1 MAKRNRST
9 FERLQRGERLSRR
22 ERKQIERQFQ
32 AEEPGWEIVHR
43 NVAGIDVG
51 NESHF
56 VAVDPRQADQPV
68 REFGSWTAGLRQMVD
83 WLKTC
88 QVRRVVMQTTGVYW
102 IPVQDV
108 LEKAGF
114 EVAVVDARGTKN
126 LPGRKSDVQECQWI
140 RKLDIYGLLRSCF
153 QVPDSIRSIR
163 TIWRL
168 RQRWVEETG
177 RSIQQMQKALTLMN
191 VQLANAI
198 TDLSGQTGMAILRAI
213 VGGERN
219 PWNLAKLRDPR
230 IQASEEEIAHSL
242 QGNWREDVLFELA
255 QVLAAYDFQLQQIE
269 KCEQQLEKYM
279 KAQPTR
285 PAVGPVPAQ
294 AAPAVEEVPEK
305 DKKKARHGKP
315 PRKNRVDFD
324 LDTELA
330 RVMGAD
336 LTVIDGVKLMTVQTI
351 YSELGPDLSAF
362 PTENHFASWLMLAP
376 KRDVSGGKVIRHVW
390 VKGRNRVANALR
402 MAAESLKH
410 SQSYLGARYRSL
422 RGRLGAPKAIK
433 AMARYLACL
442 VYRMLTK
449 GQDWVDRGAAY
460 YEQRRQQRELIHL
473 QHKAKALGLQLVP
486 AE

>member
-1 MAKRNRST
+1 MAKRSRST
-9 FERLQRGERLSRR
+9 FARLQRGEILSRR
-22 ERKQIERQFQ
+22 ERRQIERQLQ
-32 AEEPGWEIVHR
+32 AEDPGWEIVHQ

-68 REFGSWTAGLRQMVD
+68 REFGSWTAGLHQMVA

-88 QVRRVVMQTTGVYW
+88 QVKRVVMQTTGVYW

-191 VQLANAI
+191 IQLANAI
-198 TDLSGQTGMAILRAI
+198 ADLSGQTGMAIVRAI
-213 VGGERN
+213 VGRERN
-219 PWNLAKLRDPR
+219 PWTLAKLRNPCIR
-230 IQASEEEIAHSL
+230 ASEEEIAHSL

-279 KAQPTR
+279 QAQPTR
-285 PAVGPVPAQ
+285 PAVGPVLAQ
-294 AAPAVEEVPEK
+294 GTPGVEEPPKK
-305 DKKKARHGKP
+305 DKKKPHPSKQ
-315 PRKNRVDFD
+315 PRKNRVSFD
-324 LDTELA
+324 LDTPLA

-336 LTVIDGVKLMTVQTI
+336 LTVIDGIKVMTVQTI
-351 YSELGPDLSAF
+351 YSELGADLSAF
-362 PTENHFASWLMLAP
+362 PSENHFASWLMLAP

-402 MAAESLKH
+402 MAAESLNK

-442 VYRMLTK
+442 VYRILTK
-449 GQDWVDRGAAY
+449 GQHWVDRGAAY
-460 YEQRRQQRELIHL
+460 YEQQRQERELIHL

-486 AE
+486 AK